1 MTSEFHDPFKN
12 DDDYVELEIQTSKLT
27 YFSGRKV
34 IVHRRTGFVQY
45 VSLLRLLCSHEEPS
59 LRHGY
64 WDRIMAKLSA
74 TKNMV
79 KKGHIFVSD
88 KAIEIMVKEF
98 KYTSKGSWG
107 VFAEDGFQQ
116 LTEDLH
122 KISTKRKQSV
132 NFSDDVEMIE
142 TKKSVKAV
150 KQEQHTKQASSSKQ
164 SDMTNRAEQL
174 EERETLLLNQE
185 KYLRIRQS
193 NVRKEESLLLEKE
206 LLLVK
211 REEQV
216 SDREKRVRKDEIR
229 AERFV
234 VDVLEILRNMSDYLK
249 GK

>member
-122 KISTKRKQSV
+122 KISSKRKYNV
-132 NFSDDVEMIE
+132 EFSEEVEIIKS
-142 TKKSVKAV
+142 KKIKAV
-150 KQEQHTKQASSSKQ
+150 KQELCTKQASSSKQ
-164 SDMTNRAEQL
+164 SGSTNGAEL
-174 EERETLLLNQE
+174 
-185 KYLRIRQS
+185 
-193 NVRKEESLLLEKE
+193 
-206 LLLVK
+206 
-211 REEQV
+211 
-216 SDREKRVRKDEIR
+216 R
-229 AERFV
+229 AEREALV
-234 VDVLEILRNMSDYLK
+234 
-249 GK
+249 